1 MLCKSRLTLLPSV
14 PTETYLTPR
23 ACVCPVSYTIGFIF
37 FSHVSFLFIERNC
50 YMANLPTPAC
60 CVPSDPAEVVYALL
74 DNGDCKL
81 TLAELQ
87 EHDAIADAEDGY
99 WKPFAT
105 KGVDAAHDII
115 DHDGDQIVSPAE
127 FAVVGYERM
136 HIPAAPPLGSAA
148 AESSILILAVGIG
161 NFLTMTLI
169 GEISDCFGRKKALYL
184 PPLGDT
190 ITALILGL
198 YPLDGN
204 VVGLL

>member
-1 MLCKSRLTLLPSV
+1 
-14 PTETYLTPR
+14 
-23 ACVCPVSYTIGFIF
+23 
-37 FSHVSFLFIERNC
+37 
-50 YMANLPTPAC
+50 MANLPTPAC

-105 KGVDAAHDII
+105 KGVDAAHDNI

-127 FAVVGYERM
+127 FAAWWDMNGCT
-136 HIPAAPPLGSAA
+136 PCDAALGAAA

-161 NFLTMTLI
+161 NFLTMTFV